1 MSPRF
6 ASYVLC
12 GTPRSGTTL
21 LCEMLTAT
29 GVAGR
34 PNSYFRREDIAE
46 WAERFG
52 VPVQRDIDSAEFDR
66 AYVAGMRDFGTAG
79 TGVFGL
85 RLMWGSVGEATRRLN
100 RALGRERDT
109 TDSLFEAFGP
119 PLYVHVS
126 RNDKLAQAISRVRAE
141 QSGLW
146 HVAADGTVLE
156 GDEVPRPVAYDGAR
170 IDALFAELHADD
182 MAWGA
187 FFEKRGIA
195 PLRLVYES
203 VTSDP
208 PAALRSILRA
218 LGSDPEIAV
227 KVAVPTAKMADAVSL
242 EWMERFRRERAQG
255 SSGAK

>member
-1 MSPRF
+1 MSLPF
-6 ASYVLC
+6 ASFVLC
-12 GTPRSGTTL
+12 GTPRSGSTL

-52 VPVQRDIDSAEFDR
+52 VRMPRDIDGPDPEFDR

-109 TDSLFEAFGP
+109 IDSLSDAFGS
-119 PLYVHVS
+119 PLFVHVS

-170 IDALFAELHADD
+170 IAELIAELHADD
-182 MAWGA
+182 AAWGA
-187 FFEKRGIA
+187 FFEKRRIA
-195 PLRLVYES
+195 ALRLVYES
-203 VTSDP
+203 VTADP
-208 PAALRSILRA
+208 PAALARFLAA
-218 LGSDPEIAV
+218 LGRDPDIASRIRI
-227 KVAVPTAKMADAVSL
+227 PTVKMADAVSL
-242 EWMERFRRERAQG
+242 EWMERFRREGRA
-255 SSGAK
+255 K